1 MSSRALLAPPG
12 ARRGA
17 AASTKYVYDAQ
28 KPSEHRRGRNKP
40 GVLKLLL
47 PKVAGA
53 ALLCAAAT
61 YQVPRDTPDWHRCTP
76 TAHPSP
82 DACAYGLSVVSGGG
96 FTHTDASVGV
106 ASCGEVLTM
115 KSL

>member
-61 YQVPRDTPDWHRCTP
+61 YQVPRDTPGWHPERG
-76 TAHPSP
+76 
-82 DACAYGLSVVSGGG
+82 YGLMGTRDSGSG
-96 FTHTDASVGV
+96 ASRQRTTNC
-106 ASCGEVLTM
+106 S
-115 KSL
+115 